1 MDQMKRIVISLHV
14 TAVNFDA
21 KIIAAFPQDGIAMAT
36 KIAPMGQ
43 MKTIAQLLHV
53 QRTNLSAPREVP
65 MRRLNVLIKPSFVT
79 AKKTVKMALMKEQLA
94 LPHFAPLSG
103 VSTNVDPH
111 LKVVFVC
118 VLRGRKLPTTREHA

>member
-1 MDQMKRIVISLHV
+1 M
-14 TAVNFDA
+14 
-21 KIIAAFPQDGIAMAT
+21 KIIVAFPQDGTATAT

-65 MRRLNVLIKPSFVT
+65 MRRLNVLIKLSFVT

-94 LPHFAPLSG
+94 VSFFFLAFFKRFMTFFGVKRDNHLSRIP
-103 VSTNVDPH
+103 SI
-111 LKVVFVC
+111 LQ
-118 VLRGRKLPTTREHA
+118 

>member
-1 MDQMKRIVISLHV
+1 V
-14 TAVNFDA
+14 VNFVV
-21 KIIAAFPQDGIAMAT
+21 KIIAAFPLDGIVTAT
-36 KIAPMGQ
+36 KIVPMGQ

-65 MRRLNVLIKPSFVT
+65 MRRLNVLIKLSFVT

-111 LKVVFVC
+111 LKVVFVY